1 MSRVRTALILDSL
14 NGLIQKSKTLSKQT
28 RIKEGSPTIIPGD
41 DSQFKDF
48 QTPTDGSNI
57 VVIPK
62 PIQGNIKRGFQIRLS
77 GFPVYLPGY
86 LMVI

>member
-41 DSQFKDF
+41 ESQFNDF
-48 QTPTDGSNI
+48 KTPNDGSNI

-62 PIQGNIKRGFQIRLS
+62 PIQGNI
-77 GFPVYLPGY
+77 
-86 LMVI
+86 